1 VTNDGD
7 AFSITTPPAV
17 LIVGGLADPTSV
29 DAISAAANSAVGTT
43 TDPRSTSATC
53 IYDFLLIAGARDPIT
68 GNEADR
74 FCGNQLNPSSGSVTS
89 TAFIPGSASS
99 VQVCSKLHSHF
110 NIFENFKP
118 FFPSTAPM
126 KPFRMIYR
134 TDGTEAAVI
143 AAPLI
148 TPAIADTAN
157 TGFCLNYQ
165 LN

>member
-1 VTNDGD
+1 MCLSPCPVTNGGD

-89 TAFIPGSASS
+89 TAIIPGSASS
-99 VQVCSKLHSHF
+99 VQVCSKSNSYLK
-110 NIFENFKP
+110 ICENFKP
-118 FFPSTAPM
+118 FFHQ
-126 KPFRMIYR
+126 
-134 TDGTEAAVI
+134 
-143 AAPLI
+143 
-148 TPAIADTAN
+148 
-157 TGFCLNYQ
+157 Q
-165 LN
+165 LR